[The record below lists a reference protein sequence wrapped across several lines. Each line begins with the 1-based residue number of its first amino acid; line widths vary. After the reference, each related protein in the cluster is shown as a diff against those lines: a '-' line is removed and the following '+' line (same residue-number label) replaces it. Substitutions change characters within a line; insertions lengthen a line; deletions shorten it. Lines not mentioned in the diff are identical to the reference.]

1 MILDGEFFSVK
12 SKDYNKK
19 TLNCVVQA
27 VEKLN
32 EIDDKPLMM
41 LGKIQSGKNI
51 IECLRLMILI
61 LN

>member
-12 SKDYNKK
+12 SKEYNEK
-19 TLNCVVQA
+19 TLNCVIETV
-27 VEKLN
+27 KKFDY
-32 EIDDKPLMM
+32 IDDKPLIM